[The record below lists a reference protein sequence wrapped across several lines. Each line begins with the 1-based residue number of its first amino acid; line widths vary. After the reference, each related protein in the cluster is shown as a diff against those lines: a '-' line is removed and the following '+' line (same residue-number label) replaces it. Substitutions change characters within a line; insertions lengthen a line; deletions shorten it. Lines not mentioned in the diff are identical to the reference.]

1 MITIKSNSKTVYEFA
16 DLILTS
22 KSKYISVS
30 HRIDEWLASNVGHAD
45 EDIFRYLK
53 QDLRKIITSKPA
65 ALENIINDFDKKGYQ
80 ARILDAKGEKL
91 NAIGKELKDCF
102 RYINFRSSKKAI
114 WLSEKLN
121 IKSCVYCNTQY
132 SLTVQRKKDVK
143 MLFHLDHFFSKEL
156 YPYLSLSFYNLIP
169 CCASCNMGKSD
180 KSFKLSESIHPYI
193 ESLDEIAKY
202 STEPASLVKY
212 LLDINKNENEINL
225 LLEIRNKHLGDKK
238 LQDKLDNYKKHFNIE
253 GQYEQFKDVVAETYL
268 KSLYYNKY
276 RRNELVEFFK
286 NEKGQ
291 TLSDDMIKRFV
302 VGNYTESNDL
312 LKRPLAKMMKDISE
326 EFFTHF

>member
-1 MITIKSNSKTVYEFA
+1 MITIKTDSKTVNEFA

-22 KSKYISVS
+22 KGKYISVS
-30 HRIDEWLASNVGHAD
+30 DRIDNWLASNAGQAD

-53 QDLRKIITSKPA
+53 QDLRKIITSKPDV
-65 ALENIINDFDKKGYQ
+65 LEAILNDFDAKGYQ
-80 ARILDAKGEKL
+80 TRILDVTGKKL
-91 NAIGKELKDCF
+91 NKTGKELKDCF
-102 RYINFRSSKKAI
+102 RYKNFRTSKKAH
-114 WLSEKLN
+114 WLSEQLN

-132 SLTVQRKKDVK
+132 SLTVKQKGGTK

-202 STEPASLVKY
+202 SSEPASLIKY

-238 LQDKLDNYKKHFNIE
+238 LQNKLDNYKEHFNIE
-253 GQYEQFKDVVAETYL
+253 GQYAQFKDIVAETYL